1 MLPCKTTS
9 KQGDLMKITTKDIT
23 YNAII
28 CALYITL
35 TLLAS
40 PIAFLGIQFRI
51 AEILVLLCFFNP
63 SYTIGL
69 VLGTAIANF
78 NSPMAPTD
86 IGLGALATLLA
97 CLGIIFMKHLLFAVM
112 FPIVTNSLI
121 VGFELYWLAKEPLLI
136 SIVQIALSEL
146 IIMIIGYIL
155 FYFLHKRKDFKTIV
169 NAKRNENF
177 KF

>member
-1 MLPCKTTS
+1 
-9 KQGDLMKITTKDIT
+9 MKLTTKDIT
-23 YNAII
+23 YNAVI
-28 CALYITL
+28 CALYIAL

-40 PIAFLGIQFRI
+40 PISFLGIQFRI
-51 AEILVLLCFFNP
+51 SEILILLCFFNP
-63 SYTIGL
+63 TYTIGL

-78 NSPMAPTD
+78 GSP
-86 IGLGALATLLA
+86 IGLVDVGFGALATLLA
-97 CLGIIFMKHLLFAVM
+97 CLGIIFMKHLLLAAL

-121 VGFELYWLAKEPLLI
+121 VGFELYWFLKEPLLI
-136 SIVQIALSEL
+136 SILQVALGEL
-146 IIMIIGYIL
+146 IIMMIGYVI